1 MGEKEKRVKKR
12 RKDAIENKGKYS
24 YFVSL
29 FN

>member
-12 RKDAIENKGKYS
+12 RKDAKENKGKYS